1 MAQDLYDVLGVRKTD
16 DHDVIKKAYRKLARQ
31 THPDRNKD
39 NPKAEKRFKEVSA
52 AWDTLGDKEKREM
65 YDTFGDVSTKPG
77 FDANQARAYRSAT
90 GGRGRNVDFGGGNV
104 DLGDLLGG
112 MFGMGGGGRP
122 GVNSGFGPGAGGG
135 FGGSGFS
142 SGFGPSPG
150 QDMTARVAV
159 PFEMSVLGGER
170 PLVLSDGRSLKIR
183 IPAGVKDGEALK
195 LRGQGGRGKQG
206 GRNGDLRITIQV
218 QSHARF
224 RREELNLL
232 VDVDITVVEAIR
244 GGKVVVPT
252 LQGDVKL
259 TIRPGVQSGQK
270 MRLSGKGVTR
280 RKQTG
285 DLLAVLQV
293 KLPSHVPD
301 DVLDALQAAYDA
313 DAAEEEPDQEAE
325 ADETVDA

>member
-39 NPKAEKRFKEVSA
+39 NPRAEKRFKEVSS
-52 AWDTLGDKEKREM
+52 AWDTLGDKEKREL
-65 YDTFGDVSTKPG
+65 YDAFGDVSTKPG

-90 GGRGRNVDFGGGNV
+90 SGRGRSVNMGGGNV

-150 QDMTARVAV
+150 QDITANVVV
-159 PFEMSVLGGER
+159 PFDMSVLGGER
-170 PLVLSDGRSLKIR
+170 PLVLSDGRNIKIR
-183 IPAGVKDGEALK
+183 IPAGVKDGESLK
-195 LRGQGGRGKQG
+195 LRGQGGRGQQG
-206 GRNGDLRITIQV
+206 GRNGDLRLTIQV
-218 QSHARF
+218 QPHARF
-224 RREELNLL
+224 RRDGLNLL
-232 VDVDITVVEAIR
+232 VDVDITVVDAMR

-259 TIRPGVQSGQK
+259 TIKPGVQSGQK

-293 KLPSHVPD
+293 KLPSQLPD
-301 DVLDALQAAYDA
+301 DVLDALQEAYDA
-313 DAAEEEPDQEAE
+313 DVVATEAD

>member
-16 DHDVIKKAYRKLARQ
+16 SHDVIKKAYRKLARQ

-39 NPKAEKRFKEVSA
+39 NPKAEERFKAVSA

-65 YDTFGDVSTKPG
+65 YDAFGDVSTKPG

-90 GGRGRNVDFGGGNV
+90 SGRGRNVNFGGGNV

-112 MFGMGGGGRP
+112 MFGMGGGGKS
-122 GVNSGFGPGAGGG
+122 GFNSGFGPGAGG

-142 SGFGPSPG
+142 SGFGPAPG
-150 QDMTARVAV
+150 PDLTARVSV

-170 PLVLSDGRSLKIR
+170 PLELSDGRTLKVR
-183 IPAGVKDGEALK
+183 IPAGVRDGETLK
-195 LRGQGGRGKQG
+195 LRGQGGRGQQG
-206 GRNGDLRITIQV
+206 GRNGDLRITIAV
-218 QSHARF
+218 QPHARF
-224 RREELNLL
+224 RREGLNLL
-232 VDVDITVVEAIR
+232 VDVDITAVDAIR

-259 TIRPGVQSGQK
+259 TIKPGVQSGQK

-285 DLLAVLQV
+285 DLLVVLQV
-293 KLPSHVPD
+293 RLPSHVDD
-301 DVLDALQAAYDA
+301 DVLDALQRAYDA
-313 DAAEEEPDQEAE
+313 DADAQ
-325 ADETVDA
+325 TVDA